1 MSQNQKPNDTDS
13 AIGRNLAALR
23 RERRVTQQD
32 LGDALG
38 VTFQQIQKYERGSNR
53 LSAGRLLDAARYF
66 RVPVAQFYEGVA
78 ASADLPAAIS
88 DPVLAEDSASL
99 TGYFLRLPA
108 EQRRAVLSL
117 VDGLAARSTAA

>member
-13 AIGRNLAALR
+13 ASGRNLAALR

-88 DPVLAEDSASL
+88 DPVLAEDIASL